1 MGLAQSLWGFSLIE
15 CVEREWAAQRC
26 VTCVKRGLTL
36 YSEIG
41 MHPHPPRIGIIGS
54 GAIGGFYGL
63 MLARAGFD
71 VHFLLRSEYQAV
83 SEQGLTLDSD
93 VHGAL
98 QMQVQAYARAA
109 DMPPCDWLLIGAKAT
124 SNDQLAPLIV
134 QAAAPGA
141 KVVLL
146 QNGLGVEEQ
155 LRPALRSDMHL
166 LGGLCFICVNRHA
179 PGVIRHQ
186 ALGAVNLGYHSGPA
200 RDGGAALVGE
210 GVALFKR
217 AGIDSQA
224 MPNLDSAR
232 WQKLVW
238 NVPYNG
244 LSVLLGASTTP
255 LMADSHSRDLIQALM
270 AEVVQGAAACGHV
283 LPEGYAEHLFQVT
296 ERMPDYW
303 PSMYHDHTFK
313 RPLEL
318 QAIYAEPLARAR
330 AAGCCL
336 PRMEML
342 YQALSFLDSNHRP
355 H

>member
-1 MGLAQSLWGFSLIE
+1 
-15 CVEREWAAQRC
+15 
-26 VTCVKRGLTL
+26 
-36 YSEIG
+36 
-41 MHPHPPRIGIIGS
+41 MHPHTPRIGIIGS

-83 SEQGLTLDSD
+83 CEHGLVLDSAE
-93 VHGAL
+93 HGAL
-98 QMQVQAYARAA
+98 QMKVQAYASAA

-124 SNDQLAPLIV
+124 SNGQLAPLIV

-141 KVVLL
+141 RVVLL

-166 LGGLCFICVNRHA
+166 LGGLCFICVNRQA

-200 RDGGAALVGE
+200 TDGGAALVSE
-210 GVALFKR
+210 GAGLFQA
-217 AGIDSQA
+217 AGVDSQA
-224 MPNLDSAR
+224 MPNLALAR

-255 LMADSHSRDLIQALM
+255 LMADRHSRELIQALM

-283 LPEGYAEHLFQVT
+283 LPVGYAEHLFQVT
-296 ERMPDYW
+296 QRMPDYW
-303 PSMYHDHTFK
+303 PSMYHDHVHK

-318 QAIYAEPLARAR
+318 QAIYAEPLAQAR
-330 AAGCCL
+330 AAGCRL

-342 YQALSFLDSNHRP
+342 YQALSFIDGSGRP
-355 H
+355 G